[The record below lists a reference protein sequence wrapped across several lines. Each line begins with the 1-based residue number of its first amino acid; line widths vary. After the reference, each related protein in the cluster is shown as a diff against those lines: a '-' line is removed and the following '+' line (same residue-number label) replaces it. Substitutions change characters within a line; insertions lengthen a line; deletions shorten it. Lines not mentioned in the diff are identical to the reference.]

1 MDMEHGGDKYPAFP
15 PDVLWVEIITFS
27 WYILCCIHEQ
37 TFRDMKPTIH
47 VGADVSCA
55 VVDTP
60 GRCGLVYSR

>member
-37 TFRDMKPTIH
+37 TFRDMKPAISPVEDCVKVLKT
-47 VGADVSCA
+47 
-55 VVDTP
+55 
-60 GRCGLVYSR
+60 